1 MPDPLVS
8 IVIPAYNPTAL
19 LLEAMA
25 SAAAQTHPRTEIIL
39 VNDGSDQPES
49 LAILEQAARG
59 AGAYLEQSNQGPSAA
74 RNAGFRIAQADYI
87 VPLDADDLL
96 SPTYIATCL
105 SALDA
110 GQAFVYTDYGVIGA
124 EQYDESPGDYNLYRL
139 LDRNYLTYAALLRKQ
154 DWERAEGYDE
164 AMRLGYEDWEFWLRL
179 GSQGGFGRHVPQSL
193 FRYRR
198 QGITR
203 SDTALAHH
211 QELVDYIRQR
221 HPELYEYENR
231 ARIKARWSPA
241 VSIIAHERPGNQ
253 TIEDV
258 EVIAPGESPRSR
270 TLLNALDRALE
281 PQAAELAALA
291 TWSGG
296 GNQPATKRATA
307 VGSNL
312 HRHLSN
318 AGLLSLGSWTQHPGR
333 SLARLIPLRVKEG
346 IHKFAGRPVFD
357 LSFYLQFQPN
367 SVLLGD
373 SVIEPL
379 VYYPEAAQRRKR
391 IALVT
396 PHLGPGGAEAVLYDI
411 ASTLC
416 SSRFESLLL
425 ATQSRDDHWFTKWRQ
440 HVDHVYDLAR
450 VMPPERMVAALCS
463 IISNWRCDYLLI
475 QNSLYGYAAIP
486 HLRKI
491 LPDIKIIDV
500 IHSVDDAWD
509 QIRSTVEVA
518 PEIDQRIAM
527 SQSVRDRLIALGTAG
542 SKITLARNGVDL
554 ERFQPAPPHSTDSV
568 KTILFAARLDAVKR
582 PLLVADIAKAL
593 SALRPQGDFR
603 VIVAGDGPERERFER
618 RVRKLGLNAVFDF
631 RGQVN
636 DLSSLYAASDVVI
649 LPSRSEG
656 VPLVVLEA
664 LASARPVVASNVGAI
679 GEVLDPSCGTLIE
692 EPEPREFARAIN
704 TLLDQPELRER
715 LGAAGRRKMETTHDI
730 RKTRELW
737 TGLFDQGTSLSVSST
752 SRSTAME

>member
-49 LAILEQAARG
+49 LTILEQAARG
-59 AGAYLEQSNQGPSAA
+59 AGVYLEQSNQGPSAA
-74 RNAGFRIAQADYI
+74 RNAAFRVAQADYI

-105 SALDA
+105 SAIDA
-110 GQAFVYTDYGVIGA
+110 GHAFVYTDYQVIGA
-124 EQYDESPGDYNLYRL
+124 ERYDERPGDYNLYRL

-154 DWERAEGYDE
+154 DWERAGGYDE
-164 AMRLGYEDWEFWLRL
+164 ALRLGYEDWEFWLRL
-179 GSQGGFGRHVPQSL
+179 GSGGRFGRHVPESL

-241 VSIIAHERPGNQ
+241 VSIIARERPGNQ

-258 EVIAPGESPRSR
+258 EVVAPGESPRSQ
-270 TLLNALDRALE
+270 TVLNALDAALE

-291 TWSGG
+291 TWSGRG
-296 GNQPATKRATA
+296 HQPATKRATPL
-307 VGSNL
+307 GSNL

-318 AGLLSLGSWTQHPGR
+318 AELLSLGSWTQHPRR

-367 SVLLGD
+367 SVLLSD
-373 SVIEPL
+373 AVIEPL
-379 VYYPEAAQRRKR
+379 VYYPKAAGRKR

-411 ASTLC
+411 AST
-416 SSRFESLLL
+416 
-425 ATQSRDDHWFTKWRQ
+425 
-440 HVDHVYDLAR
+440 
-450 VMPPERMVAALCS
+450 
-463 IISNWRCDYLLI
+463 
-475 QNSLYGYAAIP
+475 
-486 HLRKI
+486 
-491 LPDIKIIDV
+491 
-500 IHSVDDAWD
+500 
-509 QIRSTVEVA
+509 
-518 PEIDQRIAM
+518 
-527 SQSVRDRLIALGTAG
+527 
-542 SKITLARNGVDL
+542 
-554 ERFQPAPPHSTDSV
+554 
-568 KTILFAARLDAVKR
+568 
-582 PLLVADIAKAL
+582 
-593 SALRPQGDFR
+593 
-603 VIVAGDGPERERFER
+603 
-618 RVRKLGLNAVFDF
+618 
-631 RGQVN
+631 
-636 DLSSLYAASDVVI
+636 
-649 LPSRSEG
+649 
-656 VPLVVLEA
+656 
-664 LASARPVVASNVGAI
+664 
-679 GEVLDPSCGTLIE
+679 
-692 EPEPREFARAIN
+692 
-704 TLLDQPELRER
+704 
-715 LGAAGRRKMETTHDI
+715 
-730 RKTRELW
+730 
-737 TGLFDQGTSLSVSST
+737 
-752 SRSTAME
+752 